1 MTNNN
6 KDRTIYCNNMTGKS
20 VPSKEM
26 SSGTSLVVSSDELPP
41 VIHAIGKCCG
51 RLVILGPYH
60 IIDLLSNSCTSNF
73 LLYNALAG
81 SIGSAL
87 AMLAFYPLERIR
99 VELSQSSVCDADNRD
114 ETVQCR
120 PIDGDHRP
128 RPHENFTKCFARLHE
143 EKSLYNGS
151 THIVTTLTVS
161 NAIFFYALHLTKRRL
176 ASINHRQQHGGKHR
190 LSYAHRVFTYILSK
204 IGNSL
209 ISSIIAG
216 CVNVMLTNPLW
227 VASLRIMETNL
238 PDTSHE
244 LQRYTLWN
252 VMHKIGQDEGVRSLW
267 NGTST
272 SLLLVSNP
280 IIQHFIY
287 EQLRLRMVKRRI
299 ELSGLRRNDGGRVIV
314 QKPAT
319 LSLFEAFLF
328 GALSK
333 TVATVVTYPLQ
344 LAQVLIRLQRKIQPA
359 SNANDQFDSIN
370 ASCEENSYYAGTF
383 DCLYQQFTSGGTR
396 ALFQGMNTKLL
407 QTVLTAAFTF
417 LTYEQTLILVGRV
430 YKRRQ
435 RI

>member
-1 MTNNN
+1 MHVKLIT
-6 KDRTIYCNNMTGKS
+6 
-20 VPSKEM
+20 
-26 SSGTSLVVSSDELPP
+26 
-41 VIHAIGKCCG
+41 
-51 RLVILGPYH
+51 
-60 IIDLLSNSCTSNF
+60 
-73 LLYNALAG
+73 YNALAG

-99 VELSQSSVCDADNRD
+99 VELAQSRVGDTDGRD
-114 ETVQCR
+114 ETEQYR
-120 PIDGDHRP
+120 SRRRDGDHRP
-128 RPHENFTKCFARLHE
+128 RPHSHENFIKCLFRLHE

-161 NAIFFYALHLTKRRL
+161 NAIFFYTLHLTKRRL
-176 ASINHRQQHGGKHR
+176 ASMNNRQQHGGKHC

-204 IGNSL
+204 TGNSL

-227 VASLRIMETNL
+227 VASLRIMETKL
-238 PDTSHE
+238 PDTSNE
-244 LQRYTLWN
+244 LQRNTLWN
-252 VMHKIGQDEGVRSLW
+252 VMHKIGQDEGVHSLW

-287 EQLRLRMVKRRI
+287 EQLRLWMVKRRI
-299 ELSGLRRNDGGRVIV
+299 ELSYLRRNDGRRANV
-314 QKPAT
+314 QKTAS
-319 LSLFEAFLF
+319 LSLFEAFVF

-344 LAQVLIRLQRKIQPA
+344 LAQVLIRLQKKKGPA
-359 SNANDQFDSIN
+359 SNTNGDQFDWNN
-370 ASCEENSYYAGTF
+370 ASCDENSYYAGTF
-383 DCLYQQFTSGGTR
+383 DCLYQQFTSGGIR
-396 ALFQGMNTKLL
+396 ALFQGMNAKLL